1 MNVHKV
7 ALWAVAFVAAISIFV
22 ASGGQAYAHY
32 VYELGMMY
40 QTNEDCV
47 DGYSEVSHGTGYGY
61 SKTVVGSKY
70 QYNGNPCGESFNR
83 PAGYLKNRQ
92 RFQFQA
98 APGIATCRD
107 TGDIYNTTNTF
118 QVDVRR
124 THSSNCGSWY
134 YRTELTGLMLNG
146 TWKGG
151 VLSSGFHYIY

>member
-1 MNVHKV
+1 MSIKRLKLG
-7 ALWAVAFVAAISIFV
+7 AIAFLAVAGVFVA
-22 ASGGQAYAHY
+22 GGDRAYAHY

-47 DGYSEVSHGTGYGY
+47 DGYSEVSHGIGYGY
-61 SKTVVGSKY
+61 SKTTVGSKY
-70 QYNGNPCGESFNR
+70 QYNGTPCGQGFVR
-83 PAGYLKNRQ
+83 PAGYLKSRQ

-107 TGDIYNTTNTF
+107 TGDIYNTTNT
-118 QVDVRR
+118 VSVTITR
-124 THSSNCGSWY
+124 THTSNCGSWN

-151 VLSSGFHYIY
+151 VLSSGYHYIY